1 MLILDLI
8 ISVLLIWTIVF
19 CWQLNKKIASIRGS
33 KKALEGFVGNFDRV
47 IAEADRILRDLK
59 SIDRDTTQLRQ
70 SMDKAQHLLDELSIV
85 TTSAV
90 RVAER
95 LERSIVQQPQQTKA
109 SINTPPVRSGL
120 SSVIPVLDTKPAE
133 EENPNQRH
141 VAIESLLLQIAK
153 ARQSSRSIT
162 AQAQAEDA

>member
-8 ISVLLIWTIVF
+8 ISVLLVWTIIF

-47 IAEADRILRDLK
+47 IGEADRILRDLK
-59 SIDRDTTQLRQ
+59 SIDRDTSELRR
-70 SMDKAQHLLDELSIV
+70 SIDKAQHLIDELSIV

-90 RVAER
+90 RVADR
-95 LERSIVQQPQQTKA
+95 LERSIVQPQQQAKPATV
-109 SINTPPVRSGL
+109 TPPVRNGL
-120 SSVIPVLDTKPAE
+120 SAILPISEIKTVEDDHQK
-133 EENPNQRH
+133 QRH
-141 VAIESLLLQIAK
+141 VAIESLLQQIAK

-162 AQAQAEDA
+162 EQAQSEDA